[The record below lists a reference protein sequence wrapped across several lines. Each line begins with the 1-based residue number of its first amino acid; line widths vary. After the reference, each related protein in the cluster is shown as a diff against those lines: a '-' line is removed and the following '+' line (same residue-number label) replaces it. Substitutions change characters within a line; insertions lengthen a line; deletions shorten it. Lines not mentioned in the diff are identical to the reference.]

1 MHGTLDT
8 QRKNPTTRHNDPE
21 TTMSGRPSR
30 RVLGIFGAAALLS
43 ACSTSPLGRN
53 QLAFY
58 SDDEL
63 AQMGQQSFEQYQ
75 QELPSVS
82 GAQANYVQC
91 VAKAITAEV
100 PASEGIGEWQVKL
113 FKDDTAN
120 AFALPGGYIGV
131 NTGLLDVATNQ
142 DQLAAVIGHE
152 VGHVLA
158 HHANERVSTQ
168 AATQSGLSVLQTVA
182 GLQGAGGEQVMGLLG
197 AGAQYG
203 VILPFSRKQ
212 ESEADLVGLDLM
224 ADAGFDPRAS
234 LDLWENMAANSQG
247 EPPAWMSTH
256 PSNSQRMEGLRD
268 RLDEAVPRYEQA
280 RAEGKQPNCKA

>member
-1 MHGTLDT
+1 MSLTL
-8 QRKNPTTRHNDPE
+8 
-21 TTMSGRPSR
+21 SR
-30 RVLGIFGAAALLS
+30 RALGALGVAALLS

-63 AQMGQQSFEQYQ
+63 AQMGKQSFSQYEQQ
-75 QELPSVS
+75 LPTVG
-82 GAQANYVQC
+82 GAQASYVQC
-91 VAKAITAEV
+91 VADAITAQV
-100 PASEGIGEWQVKL
+100 PASAGIDKWQVKL

-131 NTGLLDVATNQ
+131 NTGLLKVATNQ

-168 AATQSGLSVLQTVA
+168 AATQTGLSVLQSAA

-234 LDLWENMAANSQG
+234 LDLWQNMAANSQG

-256 PSNSQRMEGLRD
+256 PSNDQRMSGLKN

-280 RAEGKQPNCKA
+280 KAAGRRPNCKA

>member
-1 MHGTLDT
+1 
-8 QRKNPTTRHNDPE
+8 
-21 TTMSGRPSR
+21 MSGRPSPR
-30 RVLGIFGAAALLS
+30 LIGALGLAALLS
-43 ACSTSPLGRN
+43 ACSTSPMGRN

-58 SDDEL
+58 SDEEL
-63 AQMGQQSFEQYQ
+63 AQMGQQSFAQYE
-75 QELPSVS
+75 QELPTVN

-91 VAKAITAEV
+91 VAKAITSEV
-100 PASEGIGEWQVKL
+100 PASAGISDWEVKL

-224 ADAGFDPRAS
+224 ADAGFDPSAS
-234 LDLWENMAANSQG
+234 IQLWQNMAANSQG

-256 PSNSQRMEGLRD
+256 PSNSQRMESLHN
-268 RLDEAVPRYEQA
+268 RLSEAQPRYEQA
-280 RAEGKQPNCKA
+280 RANGKRPNCKV

>member
-1 MHGTLDT
+1 MEDSKTFASRLT
-8 QRKNPTTRHNDPE
+8 SPLASK
-21 TTMSGRPSR
+21 RPSSR
-30 RVLGIFGAAALLS
+30 LIGALGVAALLS
-43 ACSTSPLGRN
+43 ACSTSPMGRN

-63 AQMGQQSFEQYQ
+63 SQMGKQSFSQYE
-75 QELPSVS
+75 QELPTVG
-82 GAQANYVQC
+82 GAQATYVQC
-91 VAKAITAEV
+91 VAKAITAAVPDSAGISDWEV
-100 PASEGIGEWQVKL
+100 KV

-168 AATQSGLSVLQTVA
+168 AATQSGLSVLQSVA

-224 ADAGFDPRAS
+224 ADAGFDPS
-234 LDLWENMAANSQG
+234 SSIQLWQNMSAESQG
-247 EPPAWMSTH
+247 EQPAWMSTH
-256 PSNSQRMEGLRD
+256 PSNAQRMEALHD
-268 RLDEAVPRYEQA
+268 RLSEAEPRYEQA
-280 RAEGKQPNCKA
+280 KADGKRPNCKV

>member
-1 MHGTLDT
+1 
-8 QRKNPTTRHNDPE
+8 
-21 TTMSGRPSR
+21 MSGRPTR
-30 RVLGIFGAAALLS
+30 RAIGAIAVAALIS

-58 SDDEL
+58 SDDDL
-63 AQMGQQSFEQYQ
+63 AEMGQQSFAQYQ
-75 QELPSVS
+75 QELPTVS
-82 GAQANYVQC
+82 GARASYVQC

-100 PASEGIGEWQVKL
+100 PASEGIDSWQVKV
-113 FKDDTAN
+113 FEDDSAN

-158 HHANERVSTQ
+158 HHANERASTQ
-168 AATQSGLSVLQTVA
+168 AVTQGGLSVLQSAV
-182 GLQGAGGEQVMGLLG
+182 GLQGDSGQQVMGLLG

-203 VILPFSRKQ
+203 VVLPFSRKH
-212 ESEADLVGLDLM
+212 ESEADLLGLDLM
-224 ADAGFDPRAS
+224 ADAGFDPAAS
-234 LDLWENMAANSQG
+234 LELWQNMAANSQG

-256 PSNSQRMEGLRD
+256 PSNEQRMDGLRN
-268 RLDEAVPRYEQA
+268 RLPEASPRYEQA
-280 RAEGKQPNCKA
+280 RASGKRPSCKA